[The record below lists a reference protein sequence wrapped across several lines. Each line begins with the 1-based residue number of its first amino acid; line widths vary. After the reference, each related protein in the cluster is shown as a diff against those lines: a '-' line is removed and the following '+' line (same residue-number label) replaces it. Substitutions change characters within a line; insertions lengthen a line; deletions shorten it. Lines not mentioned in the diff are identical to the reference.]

1 MGRLARRGFASRS
14 LIAAGAA
21 ALLLSGCYIPTQG
34 IRDPNP
40 GPTASPPWP
49 YEEGVRPP
57 GRSASAAAHSGAPGN
72 ADLRDSS
79 RSTPPPPSPSVP
91 PQYSD
96 WLFDGPEGRGFAFYL
111 SEGYRRYAKHEDNAH
126 DFEDA
131 AKFTFRAGAVD
142 RGERVEPEQ
151 LGMRILPDYAVDD
164 LQYAR
169 HRLMQALGR
178 GAAQRLPKLA
188 ANAQVA
194 FDCWMEQQEENL
206 QPHDVARCRRDF
218 EAFIVRLEDPPLK
231 PQPAC
236 TGPACLAAAPC
247 AVPACD
253 PAPMLIHFE
262 LDEHE
267 LPSSA
272 AEVIRQAADRAR
284 SGVGAIV
291 VGAHADRSGSE
302 RHNDALSR
310 RRLDSVMEALAAAG
324 VPRQRLNPAEF
335 FGETRP
341 RVPTADGVREPENRR
356 VEIRFSCEPGGAGGP
371 TAECLGPTG
380 LPPCVREPACAPAA
394 SRPAEAARR

>member
-1 MGRLARRGFASRS
+1 MGRLARRGVALRS

-49 YEEGVRPP
+49 YEEGARPP
-57 GRSASAAAHSGAPGN
+57 GRSASPAAHSGG
-72 ADLRDSS
+72 LGDSAV
-79 RSTPPPPSPSVP
+79 RGTTPPPPSRSVP

-131 AKFTFRAGAVD
+131 AKFIFRAGAVD

-218 EAFIVRLEDPPLK
+218 EAFIVRLEEPPLK
-231 PQPAC
+231 PQPAAC

-247 AVPACD
+247 PAPACD
-253 PAPMLIHFE
+253 ATPLLIHFE
-262 LDEHE
+262 LDKHE
-267 LPSSA
+267 LPPSA
-272 AEVIRQAADRAR
+272 AEVIRQATDRAR
-284 SGVGAIV
+284 GSERPIV
-291 VGAHADRSGSE
+291 VGAHTDRSGSD
-302 RHNDALSR
+302 RYNDALSK
-310 RRLDSVMEALAAAG
+310 RRLDSVIEALTAAG
-324 VPRQRLNPAEF
+324 VPRERLRPAEF

-356 VEIRFSCEPGGAGGP
+356 VEIRLSCGSPSEA
-371 TAECLGPTG
+371 L
-380 LPPCVREPACAPAA
+380 RCAPVTGADRGCGMDRPCPAA
-394 SRPAEAARR
+394 GFSGR